1 MNAVNGT
8 TVAPAFSVKVIDHWC
23 AQQGPVKGAEMNS
36 QIRSFLALAMLCC
49 IGPPFATAHPAIEHQ
64 IAAIRAVG
72 DAGQGSGP
80 AAAAWRALS
89 ASNPDQ
95 IPVILAGMDAASA
108 LAHNWLRAA
117 VDAVVDR
124 ARRDGKALPS
134 KALEAFLADDRHDGQ
149 ARWLAYDLLVG
160 QDTSMRER
168 YLPRMIDDRNLDLRR
183 EAVARVLDDAD
194 HKLAASQK
202 PDAGR
207 LYQTAF
213 DKARDRDQVDAAVK
227 KLKELGQNPDVSGH
241 FGFLLHWKLIGPF
254 DNTKNAAIERPFP
267 PENQIALTAKYP
279 GKQGPVAWK
288 DFRTKDDMGVVNLN
302 EGIGNTNEAIA
313 YAYAE
318 FPSATDHDAEIR
330 FGSFTTVK
338 LWVNGKLTLERYDA
352 YTGYRTDTYV
362 AKVHLHK
369 GNNTILLKLCREI
382 PPEKRLEKWQFN
394 LRVCDDIGTAIA
406 PASAW

>member
-1 MNAVNGT
+1 MNALNRY
-8 TVAPAFSVKVIDHWC
+8 FW
-23 AQQGPVKGAEMNS
+23 
-36 QIRSFLALAMLCC
+36 ALAIPCV
-49 IGPPFATAHPAIEHQ
+49 GSVVATAHPAIEHQ

-72 DAGQGSGP
+72 DAGQGSGA
-80 AAAAWRALS
+80 AAAAWHALS
-89 ASNPDQ
+89 ASSPEQ
-95 IPVILAGMDAASA
+95 IPVILAGMDGASA

-117 VDAVVDR
+117 ADAVVER
-124 ARRDGKALPS
+124 ARQAGKALPT
-134 KALEAFLADDRHDGQ
+134 KDLEAFLADAHHDGQ
-149 ARWLAYDLLVG
+149 ARWLAFDLLVG
-160 QDTSMRER
+160 QDASMRER
-168 YLPRMIDDRNLDLRR
+168 YQPRLIDDRNLDLRR

-194 HKLAASQK
+194 RKLAAGQK

-213 DKARDRDQVDAAVK
+213 DKARDRDQIDAAAK
-227 KLKELGQNPDVSGH
+227 KLKELGQKPDVAGH
-241 FGFLLHWKLIGPF
+241 FGFLPHWKLIGPF
-254 DNTKNAAIERPFP
+254 DNTKNAGIEKPFP
-267 PENQIALTAKYP
+267 PESQIALAATYP

-302 EGIGNTNEAIA
+302 DGIGNINEAIG

-318 FPSATDHDAEIR
+318 FPSVIDRDAEIR

-338 LWVNGKLTLERYDA
+338 LWVNGQLALERYDA
-352 YTGYRTDTYV
+352 YTGHRTDTYV

-369 GNNTILLKLCREI
+369 GNNSILLKLCREI

-406 PASAW
+406 PAAAW

>member
-1 MNAVNGT
+1 MRCFFVLATLRCASTAV
-8 TVAPAFSVKVIDHWC
+8 
-23 AQQGPVKGAEMNS
+23 
-36 QIRSFLALAMLCC
+36 
-49 IGPPFATAHPAIEHQ
+49 ATAHPAIQHQ

-80 AAAAWRALS
+80 AANAWRALS
-89 ASNPDQ
+89 LASPEQ
-95 IPVILAGMDAASA
+95 IPVILAGMDGANA

-117 VDAVVDR
+117 VDAVVER
-124 ARRDGKALPS
+124 ARQKGDALPS
-134 KALEAFLADDRHDGQ
+134 QALDAFLADDRHDGQ
-149 ARWLAYDLLVG
+149 ARWLAFDLLIG
-160 QDTSMRER
+160 QDPSMKQR
-168 YLPRMIDDRNLDLRR
+168 YLPRLIDDRNLDLRR

-194 HKLAASQK
+194 RNLAAGKK

-213 DKARDRDQVDAAVK
+213 DKARDRDQIDLAVK
-227 KLKELGQNPDVSGH
+227 KLKDLGQKPDVSGH
-241 FGFLLHWKLIGPF
+241 FGFLMHWKLIGPF
-254 DNTKNAAIERPFP
+254 DNTKNAGIERPFP
-267 PENQIALTAKYP
+267 PESQVALAASYP
-279 GKQGPVAWK
+279 GKQGTVAWK

-302 EGIGNTNEAIA
+302 EGIGNVNEAIA

-318 FPSATDHDAEIR
+318 FPFATDREAEIR

-362 AKVHLHK
+362 VKVRLHK

-394 LRVCDDIGTAIA
+394 LRMCDDIGTAIP
-406 PASAW
+406 PATAW